1 MQGVIT
7 SRETTGQPAK
17 EIREEYLNSLE
28 PWERKAQEVIDI
40 LKQINKDIKDINE
53 IYKHNKI

>member
-1 MQGVIT
+1 MQGIIT
-7 SRETTGQPAK
+7 SRETTGQTAK

-40 LKQINKDIKDINE
+40 LKKVNKDIKDINQ
-53 IYKHNKI
+53 IYKGI